1 MVQREAAAFGRQRR
15 HRGWEVTSPLLS
27 YSFALGCVALAT
39 LLRLLLN
46 PLLGP
51 EATPF
56 PTYFL
61 ACAIVMRFT
70 GPGPSMAAIITSPF
84 VADWFFLPPIHSFG
98 TTPGQYVIMAVFV
111 LTNVLILGLAQTM
124 RRARAQAEANDRAAR
139 ERSALLDLAPIFG
152 WHLDDTL
159 FMWGRGAE
167 ALYGFTPAEAL
178 GQHSHQLLKTR
189 FAEPFEAIRARVLK
203 EGGWEG
209 ELVQQRKD
217 GSWLTVLS
225 QWIVL
230 WNENGAPMAVLETC
244 WDVTRRKQAEAALVE
259 AKQSLERER
268 NLLQAVMD
276 GASESHLVYL
286 DGHFNFVRVN
296 RTYART
302 CGYTPEAMVGK
313 NHFALYP
320 HAENE
325 AIFARVRDT
334 GEAARCDDKPFAF
347 PDQPERGVTYWDW
360 TLTPVKEGG
369 QVVGLV
375 FALYETTKRKRA
387 QEALAQKE
395 RKYRQLFDS
404 MTEGFLLVE
413 MVCDSAGKPISYR
426 YLEANPALEPLTHRK
441 REEFLGKDVRE
452 VLPGE
457 QHWIEAVGRV
467 ATTGEPLH
475 VEDYSPTLQAWYEVY
490 IYRPEPGKAALI
502 FSNITP
508 RKQAEQALAAAREQ
522 LRSRAEDLEKTV
534 RERTARLQDM
544 VGELQHFSYAM
555 MHDMRA
561 PLRALRSY
569 SDLLLSQCAGQ
580 LQPRHEDL
588 LQRMQAAA
596 ERMDALVTD
605 ALQYSKAV
613 QEELALRPVN
623 AVQLLRGMVQSY
635 PQFQPPKAEIR
646 IEEAM
651 PLVLA
656 NAAALTQ
663 CFSSLLNN
671 AVQYVQP
678 GKMPAIRVWA
688 EARKPERESLGASEC
703 RAVGVEHAPT
713 LDAPNVPYVRLWFE
727 DNGIG
732 IAQAHQEQI
741 WRMFQR
747 LHVGHEGTGMG
758 LALVRKLVERM
769 KGRAG
774 VDSEPGQ
781 GSRFWVELQAADN

>member
-1 MVQREAAAFGRQRR
+1 M
-15 HRGWEVTSPLLS
+15 
-27 YSFALGCVALAT
+27 
-39 LLRLLLN
+39 
-46 PLLGP
+46 
-51 EATPF
+51 
-56 PTYFL
+56 
-61 ACAIVMRFT
+61 
-70 GPGPSMAAIITSPF
+70 
-84 VADWFFLPPIHSFG
+84 
-98 TTPGQYVIMAVFV
+98 
-111 LTNVLILGLAQTM
+111 LTNLLILGLAQSM
-124 RRARAQAEANDRAAR
+124 RRARARAEANERAAR
-139 ERSALLDLAPIFG
+139 ERTALLDLAPIFG

-167 ALYGFTPAEAL
+167 ALYGFTSTEAL

-189 FAEPFEAIRARVLK
+189 FPQPFEEIRVRVLK
-203 EGGWEG
+203 EGRWEG

-217 GSWLTVLS
+217 SSWLTVLS

-230 WNENGAPMAVLETC
+230 RDGDGEPVAVLETC
-244 WDVTRRKQAEAALVE
+244 WEVTRRKQAEEALLE

-268 NLLQAVMD
+268 NLLQAVME
-276 GASESHLVYL
+276 GASESHLIYL
-286 DGHFNFVRVN
+286 DRDFNFVRVN

-302 CGYTPEAMVGK
+302 CGYTAEAMVGK

-334 GEAARCDDKPFAF
+334 GEAVRYHDKPFEF

-360 TLTPVKEGG
+360 TLTPVKEVG

-375 FALYETTKRKRA
+375 FALYETTHRKRA
-387 QEALAQKE
+387 EEALVQSE

-413 MVCDSAGKPISYR
+413 MVCDRAGKPISYR
-426 YLEANPALEPLTHRK
+426 YLEANPAFEPLTHRK
-441 REEFLGKDVRE
+441 REEFLGKDARE
-452 VLPGE
+452 MLPGE
-457 QHWIEAVGRV
+457 QQWIEAVGRV
-467 ATTGEPLH
+467 AMTGEPIHL
-475 VEDYSPTLQAWYEVY
+475 EDYSPTLDAWYEVY
-490 IYRPEPGKAALI
+490 IYRPEPGKAALV
-502 FSNITP
+502 FANITA
-508 RKQAEQALAAAREQ
+508 RKKTEQALIAAKEQ
-522 LRSRAEDLEKTV
+522 LRSHADKLENIV
-534 RERTARLQDM
+534 QERTKNLQEM
-544 VGELQHFSYAM
+544 VGELQRFSYAL

-569 SDLLLSQCAGQ
+569 SDVLLSQCAGQ

-623 AVQLLRGMVQSY
+623 AAKLLRGMVESY

-646 IEEAM
+646 MQESM

-671 AVQYVQP
+671 AVQFVQP

-688 EARKPERESLGASEC
+688 EARNAERESVGASEC
-703 RAVGVEHAPT
+703 RAVASNTVPRS
-713 LDAPNVPYVRLWFE
+713 DAPDPPHVPYVRLWFE

-732 IAQAHQEQI
+732 IAKEHQEQI
-741 WRMFQR
+741 WTMFQR
-747 LHVGHEGTGMG
+747 LHGGHEGTGIG

-774 VDSEPGQ
+774 VESEPGQ
-781 GSRFWVELQAADN
+781 GSRFWVELQAADNSTTDLPCPRKHP